1 MRGWLLPE
9 FYYLFKV
16 VPSKEPTRQE
26 RIRRLKKLR
35 EAATTLHALLT
46 SFDALWW
53 DLPLGLLDPNDLDAS
68 GVDEDLDA
76 SAGGRTRFVAS
87 LKLLAD
93 TAAGR
98 IEELTAEQARKGRPA
113 KNAPFRELTP
123 RLVRQ
128 YERFTKQPAGPPNWI
143 PNSGIWRGKGSF
155 YPCDGCLVLPS
166 RQPPGRGSCRNP
178 IDRGRSSSRAKEA
191 LAEGRCE

>member
-1 MRGWLLPE
+1 M
-9 FYYLFKV
+9 
-16 VPSKEPTRQE
+16 PSKEPTRQE

-155 YPCDGCLVLPS
+155 YPFARAVWCCLRDNLPAEARAAIPSTEEGLAQELKKHWPKGGAS
-166 RQPPGRGSCRNP
+166 R
-178 IDRGRSSSRAKEA
+178 
-191 LAEGRCE
+191 